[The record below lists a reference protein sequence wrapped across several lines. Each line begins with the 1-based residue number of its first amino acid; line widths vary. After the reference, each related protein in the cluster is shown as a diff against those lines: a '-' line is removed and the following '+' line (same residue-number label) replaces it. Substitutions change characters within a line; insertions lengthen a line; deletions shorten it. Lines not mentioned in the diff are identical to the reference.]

1 LRPFFSNVEAGFLEI
16 LNKIIFCHVL
26 DILEELFD
34 RKKYAI
40 MSIYPYKIMAI
51 YGGGEVEDG
60 EINFHRRYRSSLA

>member
-1 LRPFFSNVEAGFLEI
+1 MPSFLEI
-16 LNKIIFCHVL
+16 RSKIANYQVP

-40 MSIYPYKIMAI
+40 MSIYLYKIMAI
-51 YGGGEVEDG
+51 YGGGDVEDG